1 MPAPYVRTDR
11 NHISFHVFAKFS
23 EPDFLALC
31 LYDSSSF
38 FWTLRSAFL
47 SACSSLRAACSNK
60 CGYSQQ
66 PKRSL
71 TKVLHF
77 SSSSHLCCHSVVSS
91 QYFSPVFLLSG
102 VCASSYPF
110 SFPLI
115 PLLVLLPFFAAA
127 FLIEGQNKW
136 EKCQVPLSK
145 PADWTCW
152 RISGLQGIGF
162 IGLLAWVEPSGSSPR
177 VSEHSFLLH
186 SSTTALPLSKYT
198 VKGFCISVWG
208 VWVRPDL
215 GDRRSRLQYL
225 SEVVSCP

>member
-1 MPAPYVRTDR
+1 MPAPYVRTDI

-31 LYDSSSF
+31 LCDSSSF

-47 SACSSLRAACSNK
+47 SACSSLRASCSNK

-152 RISGLQGIGF
+152 RIGGLQGIGF

-177 VSEHSFLLH
+177 ISEHNFLLH

-225 SEVVSCP
+225 SEVISCP